1 MDVADIDRVQDPDHQ
16 SIEEKNHQNF
26 QHLEKLRDLDHLGM
40 MCLFDLTLIY
50 LKMDSS

>member
-1 MDVADIDRVQDPDHQ
+1 MDVTDIDRVQDPDHR

-40 MCLFDLTLIY
+40 MWLCIWFDFDLSE
-50 LKMDSS
+50 DG